1 MTRIVRS
8 LRSGQL
14 TIPAD
19 FREQLGIG
27 IDTLLQI
34 SLINGE
40 LRVKPV
46 KTIQTVAGS
55 PWIKELYKLFAPIRQ
70 DASKHTS
77 TQINTAIDRAIKA
90 VRSKKHG

>member
-19 FREQLGIG
+19 FREQLGID
-27 IDTLLQI
+27 INTLLQI
-34 SLINGE
+34 SMINGE
-40 LRVKPV
+40 LRIKPV

-55 PWIKELYKLFAPIRQ
+55 SWVKELYKLFAPVRK
-70 DASKHTS
+70 DASQYTDA
-77 TQINTAIDRAIKA
+77 QINTVIDSAVKA
-90 VRSKKHG
+90 VRRKRHG